1 MKFGA
6 PLLTSELS
14 GALGG
19 VVASKARGG
28 LGYFRVR
35 ARPGNPR
42 TAGQTIVRSILSA
55 LAIAWR
61 LSLTGPQRAG
71 WESAAPEG
79 SSGIDRYVFANTQL
93 LLAGQTRVD
102 TAPVTA
108 FTPDP
113 ITSAVVL
120 DESAGTIGFTVPAAN
135 TGFVNVYATR
145 GQSASRAARQFNYL
159 YVGHTVEDATGAVT
173 VTIPATHP
181 AGDAAVGSVVYVR
194 LVAFDADGNV
204 VTGQEFRVTV
214 TA

>member
-6 PLLTSELS
+6 PILSSELS
-14 GALGG
+14 GSLGG

-28 LGYFRVR
+28 VGYFRVR

-42 TAGQTIVRSILSA
+42 TLGQTTMRAILSA
-55 LAIAWR
+55 LSIAWR
-61 LSLTGPQRAG
+61 LTLTGTQRAA

-79 SSGIDRYVFANTQL
+79 TSGIDRYVFANSQL

-102 TAPVTA
+102 DAPTTA

-113 ITSAVVL
+113 ITSDVVL
-120 DESAGTIGFTVPAAN
+120 DESAGTIGFTIPAAN
-135 TGFVNVYATR
+135 TGFVNVYATA
-145 GQSASRAARQFNYL
+145 GQSDSRGARQFNFL
-159 YVGHTVEDATGAVT
+159 YVGHTVLDATGAVT

-181 AGDAAVGSVVYVR
+181 ANFAAVGSVVYVR
-194 LVAFDADGNV
+194 LVAFDPDGNV

-214 TA
+214 TP